1 MIFFSPFMIEIS
13 LNVLA
18 HTPRMDGQVFL
29 KFRVVDPLFTYKMVG
44 NIKLNKNLK
53 FDVVDHFMDKKRV
66 DHSKINK
73 KRVNNTRVK
82 TNSIDQAV

>member
-1 MIFFSPFMIEIS
+1 MCPKLS
-13 LNVLA
+13 
-18 HTPRMDGQVFL
+18 D
-29 KFRVVDPLFTYKMVG
+29 VDPLFNYKIVG

-53 FDVVDHFMDKKRV
+53 FDVVDHFMYKKRV
-66 DHSKINK
+66 GHSKINK